1 MCLAH
6 RSLRSPILAKE
17 VDGNGG
23 PDGQRRLEGH
33 DSVRHGR
40 RAMKARSARL
50 VRARVPFAGK
60 GTLVHPLE
68 EGAFLH
74 GRPSSFEG

>member
-1 MCLAH
+1 MAAPMASVDSKVTI
-6 RSLRSPILAKE
+6 RS
-17 VDGNGG
+17 VMGG
-23 PDGQRRLEGH
+23 G
-33 DSVRHGR
+33 
-40 RAMKARSARL
+40 AMKARSARL

-74 GRPSSFEG
+74 GRPSSFGAENPGGLREREERLASRR